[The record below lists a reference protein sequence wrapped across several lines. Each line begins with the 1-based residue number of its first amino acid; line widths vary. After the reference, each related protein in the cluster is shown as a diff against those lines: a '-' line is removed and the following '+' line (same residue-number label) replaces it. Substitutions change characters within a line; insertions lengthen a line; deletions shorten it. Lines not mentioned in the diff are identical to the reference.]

1 MDIEKDQLKDKIKK
15 LYENMLNFG
24 NVVFIIVILDE
35 DMEYVYDFVKF
46 IVLNMDDIKFI
57 NFLKSLII
65 GDWI

>member
-1 MDIEKDQLKDKIKK
+1 
-15 LYENMLNFG
+15 MLNFG

>member
-1 MDIEKDQLKDKIKK
+1 
-15 LYENMLNFG
+15 MLNFG

-35 DMEYVYDFVKF
+35 GMEYVYDFVKF